1 VLLAINSSDDD
12 DDFACCLDSSM
23 NERCTNLFEDDII
36 EVRDDERG
44 CHLLIVTSFSFVTN
58 AVVAGGFAR

>member
-1 VLLAINSSDDD
+1 
-12 DDFACCLDSSM
+12 M